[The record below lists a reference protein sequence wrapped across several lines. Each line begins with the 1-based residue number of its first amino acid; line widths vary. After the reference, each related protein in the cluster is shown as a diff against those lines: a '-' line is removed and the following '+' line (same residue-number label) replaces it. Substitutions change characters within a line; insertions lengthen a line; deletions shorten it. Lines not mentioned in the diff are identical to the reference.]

1 VCAQQSPPAGQ
12 VGQMEGARVVS
23 EVWAAQHEVCVVP
36 ALSRDQRQGQAPIPG
51 REAGGRVKL
60 KKPKRRTVAEKY
72 ALVMLAMCSEHQLPI
87 PDAEWVFAPPR
98 RWRFDFAW
106 PDQRVALEIQGG
118 LFVQGRHTRG
128 AALLKE
134 HEKLN
139 AAAALGWRVLYTS
152 PSHILQII
160 PMLRDALKVSA

>member
-1 VCAQQSPPAGQ
+1 
-12 VGQMEGARVVS
+12 M
-23 EVWAAQHEVCVVP
+23 
-36 ALSRDQRQGQAPIPG
+36 
-51 REAGGRVKL
+51 KL
-60 KKPKRRTVAEKY
+60 KLKAKRSNAEKY
-72 ALVMLAMCSEHQLPI
+72 AAVMLAMCREHQLPV
-87 PDAEWVFAPPR
+87 PEAEVVFAPPR

-106 PDQRVALEIQGG
+106 PRERVALEIQGG

-152 PSHILQII
+152 PGNILLII
-160 PMLRDALKVSA
+160 PVLKDALKVTA